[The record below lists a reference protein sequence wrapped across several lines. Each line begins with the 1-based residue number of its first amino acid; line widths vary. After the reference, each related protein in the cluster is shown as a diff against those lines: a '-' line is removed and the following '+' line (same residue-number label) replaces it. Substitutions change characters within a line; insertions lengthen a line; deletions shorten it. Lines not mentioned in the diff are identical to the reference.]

1 MRMLPQNASAPI
13 IMNRIKINIHRRTS
27 SPPSQIIKFI
37 DLCSGIGGFRLG
49 LSDQRF
55 KCVFS
60 ADIKSDAV
68 QTYNLNFNEAH
79 RPTDINE
86 ITELPAFD
94 MLCAGFPCQPFISA
108 GQKKGFNDKRGG
120 IIFKI
125 LDICSK
131 YRPEYVLLE
140 NVSNLLILE
149 KGKIIERIVHEFQN
163 LDYHVS
169 YRKLCSSNFGLAQ
182 KRERVYIMCARSR
195 LIDLS
200 VISTSNRAVTFGDI
214 IDRGAPY
221 NNLDATFT
229 KKLCD
234 YHRKHSILGKK
245 IGDKRG
251 GQGNIHSWDLELN
264 GTITDDERE
273 LLNKILTA
281 RRQKHWA
288 EKKSI
293 RWMDGMPLT
302 VEEIST
308 FYPHEDLPNMLQHL
322 TELKYLNFEYP
333 KDLAD
338 GKRVYSMVTPK
349 GYNINKGKLSFPLA
363 RVLSYDD
370 CTPTLTATDTIKL
383 GVLLEH
389 GDDIFLRKLTELEL
403 KRLCGFP
410 EDFII
415 PPNVNMYDLFGNMA
429 TPPVIS
435 AISKLIS

>member
-1 MRMLPQNASAPI
+1 
-13 IMNRIKINIHRRTS
+13 MNRIKINIHKRTS
-27 SPPSQIIKFI
+27 SPTGQIIKFI

-60 ADIKSDAV
+60 ADIKPDAV
-68 QTYNLNFNEAH
+68 QTYNLNFNESH
-79 RPTDINE
+79 RPHDIND
-86 ITELPAFD
+86 IIELPAFD
-94 MLCAGFPCQPFISA
+94 MLCAGFPCQPFSSA
-108 GQKKGFNDKRGG
+108 GQKKGFNDARGG

-125 LDICSK
+125 LEICSK
-131 YRPEYVLLE
+131 YTPEYVLLE

-149 KGKIIERIVHEFQN
+149 NGKIIERIVQEFQN
-163 LDYHVS
+163 IGYHVS

-182 KRERVYIMCARSR
+182 KRERVYIMCSRSSM
-195 LIDLS
+195 IDLS
-200 VISTSNRAVTFGDI
+200 AISPINSSVTFGDI
-214 IDRGAPY
+214 IDHTALY
-221 NNLDATFT
+221 NNLETTFT
-229 KKLCD
+229 QKLCN
-234 YHRKHSILGKK
+234 YHRKYSILGKK

-251 GQGNIHSWDLELN
+251 GQGNVHSWDLELN
-264 GTITDDERE
+264 GTLTNDECE

-302 VEEIST
+302 EEEIAT
-308 FYPHEDLPNMLQHL
+308 FYQHEDLHNMLQHL

-333 KDLAD
+333 KDLID
-338 GKRVYSMVTPK
+338 GKRVYSMISPK

-363 RVLSYDD
+363 KVLSYDD

-389 GDDIFLRKLTELEL
+389 GDDIFLRTLTELEL

-410 EDFII
+410 ENFII
-415 PPNVNMYDLFGNMA
+415 PKHVNMYDLFGNMA
-429 TPPVIS
+429 TPPVIN
-435 AISKLIS
+435 AISKLVINQPFVL